1 MQRTNVKENSRKMKF
16 VVSSTELLSRLQS
29 ISRVIS
35 SKNTL
40 PILDN
45 FLFDLSGNTLTIM
58 ASDLESSMRTHITL
72 DNVDGNGKVAIEAKR
87 LTDILKEFPEQP
99 LIFEINQETLGVD
112 IISDNGKFSI
122 VGANGDEYPEML
134 KLNDESAV
142 TVNIPGAV
150 LLKGINKTFF
160 ATGDDEL
167 RPVMSCIFIQFNE
180 NGVTFVASDTH
191 KLVKYTN
198 SSINPGNQ
206 ASFIL
211 PKKPANMLK
220 SVLGKGE
227 QEIKL
232 QFDDKNAYFQL
243 SEYEM
248 ICRLQEGQYPN
259 YETVIPT
266 NNPNRLTISRAD
278 FATVLKRV
286 SVFSSSSNLIK
297 LDIKADQVTVTAQDI
312 DFSISAYEKINAQYE
327 GEDML
332 IGFKSA
338 FLVDILN
345 AMNTENVVLQ
355 MSDPSRAGV
364 IVPLEKESEEEDEL
378 MLLMPMMIND

>member
-122 VGANGDEYPEML
+122 VGVNGDEYPEML
-134 KLNDESAV
+134 KLNEESAV

-312 DFSISAYEKINAQYE
+312 DFSISAYEKITAQYE

-364 IVPLEKESEEEDEL
+364 IVPLEKESEQEDEL

>member
-1 MQRTNVKENSRKMKF
+1 MKF

-58 ASDLESSMRTHITL
+58 ASDLESSMRTRITL
-72 DNVDGNGKVAIEAKR
+72 DNVDGGGKIAIEAKR

-99 LIFEINQETLGVD
+99 LIFEINQETFAVD

-134 KLNDESAV
+134 KLNEESTV
-142 TVNIPGAV
+142 SVNISGAI

-167 RPVMSCIFIQFNE
+167 RPVMSCIFIQFND
-180 NGVTFVASDTH
+180 NGATFVASDTH

-198 SSINPGNQ
+198 NSVNTGSQ
-206 ASFIL
+206 ASFML

-220 SVLGKGE
+220 SILGKGE

-259 YETVIPT
+259 YEAVIPT

-312 DFSISAYEKINAQYE
+312 DFSISAYKKINAQYE
-327 GEDML
+327 GEEML

-364 IVPLEKESEEEDEL
+364 IVPLEKESEQEDEL

>member
-1 MQRTNVKENSRKMKF
+1 MKF

-40 PILDN
+40 PILGN

-58 ASDLESSMRTHITL
+58 ASDLESSMRTRITL
-72 DNVDGNGKVAIEAKR
+72 DNVDGGGKIAIEAKR

-99 LIFEINQETLGVD
+99 LIFEINQETFAVD

-134 KLNDESAV
+134 KLNEESTV
-142 TVNIPGAV
+142 SVNISGAI

-167 RPVMSCIFIQFNE
+167 RPVMSCIFIQFND
-180 NGVTFVASDTH
+180 NGATFVASDTH

-198 SSINPGNQ
+198 NSVNTGSQ
-206 ASFIL
+206 ASFML

-220 SVLGKGE
+220 SILGKGE

-259 YETVIPT
+259 YEAVIPT

-312 DFSISAYEKINAQYE
+312 DFSISAY
-327 GEDML
+327 
-332 IGFKSA
+332 
-338 FLVDILN
+338 
-345 AMNTENVVLQ
+345 
-355 MSDPSRAGV
+355 
-364 IVPLEKESEEEDEL
+364 
-378 MLLMPMMIND
+378 

>member
-1 MQRTNVKENSRKMKF
+1 MKF

-58 ASDLESSMRTHITL
+58 ASDLESSMRTRISL
-72 DNVDGNGKVAIEAKR
+72 DNVDGSGKVAIEAKR

-122 VGANGDEYPEML
+122 VGVNGDEYPEML
-134 KLNDESAV
+134 KLNEESAV
-142 TVNIPGAV
+142 TANIPGAI

-259 YETVIPT
+259 YEAVIPT

-364 IVPLEKESEEEDEL
+364 IVPLEKESEQEDEL

>member
-122 VGANGDEYPEML
+122 VGVNGDEYPEML
-134 KLNDESAV
+134 KLNEESAV

>member
-1 MQRTNVKENSRKMKF
+1 MKF

-40 PILDN
+40 PLLDD
-45 FLFDLSGNTLTIM
+45 FLFDLSGNTLTIT
-58 ASDLESSMRTHITL
+58 ASDLECTMRTRLML
-72 DNVDGNGKVAIEAKR
+72 DNVDGQGKIAVEAKR

-99 LIFEINQETLGVD
+99 LIFEINQETFGVD
-112 IISDNGKFSI
+112 ILSDNGKFSI
-122 VGANGDEYPEML
+122 VGQNGDEYPESL
-134 KLNDESAV
+134 RLSEESTV
-142 TVNIPGAV
+142 SVNIPGAI
-150 LLKGINKTFF
+150 LLKGINKTLF

-167 RPVMSCIFIQFNE
+167 RPVMMCIFIQFGE

-198 SSINPGNQ
+198 AGVNSGAQSS
-206 ASFIL
+206 FVL

-220 SVLGKGE
+220 AVLAKE
-227 QEIKL
+227 TQEIKL

-243 SEYEM
+243 SDYEM

-259 YETVIPT
+259 YEAVIPT
-266 NNPNRLTISRAD
+266 DNPNRLTISRLD

-345 AMNTENVVLQ
+345 AMSSENVVLQ
-355 MSDPSRAGV
+355 MTDPSRAGV
-364 IVPLEKESEEEDEL
+364 IVPLENESEQENEL

>member
-1 MQRTNVKENSRKMKF
+1 LQRTNVKENSRKMKF

-122 VGANGDEYPEML
+122 VGVNGDEYPEML
-134 KLNDESAV
+134 KLNEESAV

>member
-1 MQRTNVKENSRKMKF
+1 MKF

-58 ASDLESSMRTHITL
+58 ASDLESSMRTRINL
-72 DNVDGNGKVAIEAKR
+72 DNVDGSGKVAIEAKR

-122 VGANGDEYPEML
+122 VGVNGDEYPEML
-134 KLNDESAV
+134 KLNEESAV
-142 TVNIPGAV
+142 TANIPGAI

-180 NGVTFVASDTH
+180 NGATFVASDTH

-198 SSINPGNQ
+198 SSVNTGSQ

-259 YETVIPT
+259 YEAVIPT

-364 IVPLEKESEEEDEL
+364 IVPLEKESEQEDEL
-378 MLLMPMMIND
+378 MLLIPMMIND

>member
-1 MQRTNVKENSRKMKF
+1 MKF
-16 VVSSTELLSRLQS
+16 VVSSIELLSRLQS

-72 DNVDGNGKVAIEAKR
+72 DNVDGSGKVAIEAKR

-122 VGANGDEYPEML
+122 VGVNGDEYPEML
-134 KLNDESAV
+134 KLNEESAV

-364 IVPLEKESEEEDEL
+364 IVPLEKESEQEDEL

>member
-1 MQRTNVKENSRKMKF
+1 MKF

-58 ASDLESSMRTHITL
+58 ASDLESSMRTRISL
-72 DNVDGNGKVAIEAKR
+72 DNVDGSGKVAIEAKR

-122 VGANGDEYPEML
+122 VGVNGDEYPEML
-134 KLNDESAV
+134 KLNEESAV
-142 TVNIPGAV
+142 TANIPGAI

-259 YETVIPT
+259 YEAVIPT

>member
-1 MQRTNVKENSRKMKF
+1 MKF

-122 VGANGDEYPEML
+122 VGVNGDEYPEML
-134 KLNDESAV
+134 KLNEESAV

-198 SSINPGNQ
+198 SSVNPGNQ

>member
-1 MQRTNVKENSRKMKF
+1 MKF

-58 ASDLESSMRTHITL
+58 ASDLESSMRTRISL
-72 DNVDGNGKVAIEAKR
+72 DNVDGSGKVAIEAKR

-122 VGANGDEYPEML
+122 VGVNGDEYPEML
-134 KLNDESAV
+134 KLNEESAV

-180 NGVTFVASDTH
+180 NGATFVASDTH

-198 SSINPGNQ
+198 SSVNTGSQ

-259 YETVIPT
+259 YEAVIPT

-364 IVPLEKESEEEDEL
+364 IVPLEKESEQEDEL

>member
-122 VGANGDEYPEML
+122 VGVNGDEYPEML

>member
-1 MQRTNVKENSRKMKF
+1 MKF

-40 PILDN
+40 PILDD
-45 FLFDLSGNTLTIM
+45 FLFEIHDNMLTIM
-58 ASDLESSMRTHITL
+58 ASDLESTMRTRLSL
-72 DNVDGNGKVAIEAKR
+72 DNVDGQGKIAIEAKR

-99 LIFEINQETLGVD
+99 LIFEVNQETLAVD
-112 IISDNGKFSI
+112 ILSDNGKFSV
-122 VGANGDEYPEML
+122 VGQNGDEYPEMRH
-134 KLNDESAV
+134 LNEGSAV
-142 TVNIPGAV
+142 SVSLSGSA

-160 ATGDDEL
+160 ATADDEL
-167 RPVMSCIFIQFNE
+167 RPVMNCIFIKFDE
-180 NGVTFVASDTH
+180 NGATFVASDTH
-191 KLVKYTN
+191 KLVRYSN
-198 SSINPGNQ
+198 SDIKFGGSS
-206 ASFIL
+206 SFIL
-211 PKKPANMLK
+211 PKKPATMLK
-220 SVLGKGE
+220 TILPKE
-227 QEIKL
+227 NQEIKV

-259 YETVIPT
+259 YEAVIPS
-266 NNPNRLTISRAD
+266 NNPNRLTISRLD

-297 LDIKADQVTVTAQDI
+297 LDIKSDFVTVTAQDI

-327 GEDML
+327 GDEML

-338 FLVDILN
+338 FLIDILG
-345 AMNTENVVLQ
+345 AMNSENVVLQ
-355 MSDPSRAGV
+355 MSDPSRAGIV
-364 IVPLEKESEEEDEL
+364 VPLEKESESEDEL

>member
-1 MQRTNVKENSRKMKF
+1 MKF

-58 ASDLESSMRTHITL
+58 ASDLESSMRTRISL
-72 DNVDGNGKVAIEAKR
+72 DNVDGGGKVAIEAKR

-122 VGANGDEYPEML
+122 VGVNGDEYPEML
-134 KLNDESAV
+134 KLNEESAV
-142 TVNIPGAV
+142 TANIPGAI

-180 NGVTFVASDTH
+180 NGATFVASDTH

-198 SSINPGNQ
+198 SSVNTGSQ

-259 YETVIPT
+259 YEAVIPT

-364 IVPLEKESEEEDEL
+364 IVPLEKESEQEDEL

>member
-1 MQRTNVKENSRKMKF
+1 LQRTNVKENSRKMKF

-122 VGANGDEYPEML
+122 VGVNGDEYPEML
-134 KLNDESAV
+134 KLNEESAV

-198 SSINPGNQ
+198 SSVNPGNQ

>member
-1 MQRTNVKENSRKMKF
+1 MKF

-58 ASDLESSMRTHITL
+58 ASDLESSMRTRISL
-72 DNVDGNGKVAIEAKR
+72 DNVDGSGKVAIEAKR

-122 VGANGDEYPEML
+122 VGVNGDEYPEML
-134 KLNDESAV
+134 KLNEESAV

-259 YETVIPT
+259 YEAVIPT

-364 IVPLEKESEEEDEL
+364 IVPLEKESEQEDEL

>member
-122 VGANGDEYPEML
+122 VGVNGDEYPEML
-134 KLNDESAV
+134 KLNEESAV

-198 SSINPGNQ
+198 SSVNPGNQ

>member
-1 MQRTNVKENSRKMKF
+1 MKF

-58 ASDLESSMRTHITL
+58 ASDLESSMRTRITL
-72 DNVDGNGKVAIEAKR
+72 DNVDGGGKIAIEAKR

-99 LIFEINQETLGVD
+99 LIFEINQETFAVD

-134 KLNDESAV
+134 KLNEESTV
-142 TVNIPGAV
+142 SVNISGAI

-167 RPVMSCIFIQFNE
+167 RPVMSCIFIQFND
-180 NGVTFVASDTH
+180 NGATFVASDTH

-198 SSINPGNQ
+198 NSVNTGSQ
-206 ASFIL
+206 ASFML

-220 SVLGKGE
+220 SILGKGE

-259 YETVIPT
+259 YEAVIPT

-327 GEDML
+327 GEEML

-364 IVPLEKESEEEDEL
+364 IVPLEKESEQEDEL